1 MTSANSKDKE
11 RISELEWRHHGPF
24 IGEWTIDVSHIDH
37 YQHTNNLAYLARL
50 EKLAWEHSNAL
61 GLQFADYES
70 LDRAMVI
77 TQHELNYHLPSHL
90 DDTLACATWIVS
102 CDEKFRLSR
111 EFQYINIANGK
122 TIFTAKTHFVCVS
135 LRTGMPKRMPE
146 AFSRIY
152 GNVAIESGPR

>member
-1 MTSANSKDKE
+1 MNSANSKDDDQ
-11 RISELEWRHHGPF
+11 ISELAWQHSAPF
-24 IGEWTIDVSHIDH
+24 ISKWKIDISHIDH

-61 GLQFADYES
+61 GLQFADYER

-90 DDTLACATWIVS
+90 GDELACATWIIS

-111 EFQYINIANGK
+111 AFQYINMSSGK

-135 LRTGMPKRMPE
+135 LRTGMPKRMPDS
-146 AFSRIY
+146 FKRIY
-152 GNVAIESGPR
+152 GQVVLETKPK

>member
-1 MTSANSKDKE
+1 MTSANNTGVNKVDE
-11 RISELEWRHHGPF
+11 LNWTHPAPFISEWKIEA
-24 IGEWTIDVSHIDH
+24 SHIDH

-50 EKLAWEHSNAL
+50 EKLAWEHSNAI
-61 GLQFADYES
+61 GLRFTDYES

-90 DDTLACATWIVS
+90 NDTLACATWIVS

-111 EFQYINIANGK
+111 EFQYINTVSGK

-135 LRTGMPKRMPE
+135 LCTGMPKRMPDD
-146 AFSRIY
+146 FKRIY
-152 GNVAIESGPR
+152 GHVALNI

>member
-1 MTSANSKDKE
+1 MTSANSKDEEK
-11 RISELEWRHHGPF
+11 INVLEWQHPAPF
-24 IGEWTIDVSHIDH
+24 ISAWKIDASHLDH

-61 GLQFADYES
+61 GLKFADYEQ

-90 DDTLACATWIVS
+90 GDKLACATWIVS
-102 CDEKFRLSR
+102 CDKKFRLSR
-111 EFQYINIANGK
+111 EFQYINETNGK

-135 LRTGMPKRMPE
+135 LRSGIPKRMPDS
-146 AFSRIY
+146 FKRIY
-152 GNVAIESGPR
+152 GQVALTNVSK